1 MWMGADS
8 CDDKAVTLE
17 GKGFPCT
24 ASLARS
30 WSGAPLP
37 SVQHWPSRAPAANA
51 AKIAGAEAACAPRA
65 FTTVFAKWSDSALYT
80 LAPGGSFES
89 TATGWTLTGRAA
101 VVAGSSPFA
110 TGKSS
115 LSLPAGASAL
125 SGPICVEK
133 GYPSWRFA
141 ARSTGGKLAVEVI
154 YPRKAKES
162 AAFTPRAAWG
172 LTPVLRLSQGQ
183 FGYGAAYIRLRI
195 TASVATV
202 GVDDVYVDP
211 RYNR

>member
-1 MWMGADS
+1 MHRIIRS
-8 CDDKAVTLE
+8 TLVRCTVAVSAAMALT
-17 GKGFPCT
+17 
-24 ASLARS
+24 
-30 WSGAPLP
+30 
-37 SVQHWPSRAPAANA
+37 APAANA
-51 AKIAGAEAACAPRA
+51 ATIAGAEAACAPRA

-141 ARSTGGKLAVEVI
+141 ARSAGGGRLAVEVI
-154 YPRKAKES
+154 YPLKAKES

-172 LTPVLRLSQGQ
+172 LTPVLRFSQGQ
-183 FGYGAAYIRLRI
+183 FGAGAAYIRLRI